1 MKKKAL
7 ATILS
12 VSMAAALLAGCSGPS
27 TPTTAATQDTGNAS
41 AETAQTSDGSGKRT
55 FTIYNCAGAA
65 EYHESIVVNGFKEK
79 YGDKYDVQYETLSA
93 ADTISKIEAQG
104 YTPGSGNI
112 NIVIMG
118 DSDVPKGLQ
127 VGAWADLSDYK
138 EELHYDD
145 MTPIAQ
151 QNFDQLDSSA
161 VQIYIELTHA
171 GIAYMPGTE
180 KGAKLAEIVG
190 DDGQISYDEL
200 KDFMISEDAKMGRG
214 TLSNSG
220 PGDVWT
226 YGLMMQTGEYNKD
239 GIPEKAIEW
248 SKDLYTNGNI
258 SLYGSTSATF
268 KDLVEGGVDVIPHTP
283 AWYFRLYS
291 LGKAND
297 TLPEN
302 LKIDS
307 FGLENSA
314 YALMTGDNVTTLVG
328 GHYYM
333 IPSNLSEEDFAASM
347 EFMEYA
353 ITPEVNSLT
362 YTSLMMPSY
371 SCSGIDKV
379 TDEDV
384 LTVWNEVSKYMPSE
398 FLVEKNGVTQLGL
411 ADDAKYDFLIKD
423 VNLITTYA
431 NAWQEELESKI
442 Q

>member
-1 MKKKAL
+1 MKKKIAASLMAMAL
-7 ATILS
+7 AG
-12 VSMAAALLAGCSGPS
+12 SMLAGCGGASSAVS
-27 TPTTAATQDTGNAS
+27 TAGSAS
-41 AETAQTSDGSGKRT
+41 AGTESSAAAEGKRT
-55 FTIYNCAGAA
+55 FTVYNCAGAA
-65 EYHESIVVNGFKEK
+65 EYHETIVVNGFKEK
-79 YGDKYDVQYETLSA
+79 FGDKYDVQYETLSA
-93 ADTISKIEAQG
+93 SDTISKIEAQG

-127 VGAWADLSDYK
+127 VGAWADLSEYK

-145 MTPIAQ
+145 MNKIAQ

-190 DDGQISYDEL
+190 DDGTISYDEL
-200 KDFMISEDAKMGRG
+200 KDFLTSENAKLGRG

-226 YGLMMQTGEYNKD
+226 WGLLQQTGEYSVD
-239 GIPEKAIEW
+239 GDPTAAIDW
-248 SKDLYTNGNI
+248 CRDLYTNGNI

-268 KDLVEGGVDVIPHTP
+268 KDVVEGGVDVIPHTP
-283 AWYFRLYS
+283 AWYFRLYG

-302 LKIDS
+302 LQIDS
-307 FGLENSA
+307 FGLEDSA

-347 EFMEYA
+347 EFLEYA

-371 SCSGIDKV
+371 DYSGIDLV

-398 FLVEKNGVTQLGL
+398 FMVEKDGVMQLGL
-411 ADDAKYDFLIKD
+411 ADDAEYDFLIKD

-431 NAWQEELESKI
+431 NAWQTELESKI

>member
-1 MKKKAL
+1 M
-7 ATILS
+7 
-12 VSMAAALLAGCSGPS
+12 
-27 TPTTAATQDTGNAS
+27 
-41 AETAQTSDGSGKRT
+41 
-55 FTIYNCAGAA
+55 
-65 EYHESIVVNGFKEK
+65 
-79 YGDKYDVQYETLSA
+79 
-93 ADTISKIEAQG
+93 
-104 YTPGSGNI
+104 
-112 NIVIMG
+112 
-118 DSDVPKGLQ
+118 
-127 VGAWADLSDYK
+127 
-138 EELHYDD
+138 
-145 MTPIAQ
+145 IA
-151 QNFDQLDSSA
+151 
-161 VQIYIELTHA
+161 
-171 GIAYMPGTE
+171 
-180 KGAKLAEIVG
+180 
-190 DDGQISYDEL
+190 
-200 KDFMISEDAKMGRG
+200 EDAKMGRG

-239 GIPEKAIEW
+239 GVPEKAIEW

-283 AWYFRLYS
+283 AWYFRLHG

-314 YALMTGDNVTTLVG
+314 YALMTGDNVTTLVA

-371 SCSGIDKV
+371 SYSGIDKV

-398 FLVEKNGVTQLGL
+398 FLVEKDGVTQLGL

-431 NAWQEELESKI
+431 NAWQKELESKI